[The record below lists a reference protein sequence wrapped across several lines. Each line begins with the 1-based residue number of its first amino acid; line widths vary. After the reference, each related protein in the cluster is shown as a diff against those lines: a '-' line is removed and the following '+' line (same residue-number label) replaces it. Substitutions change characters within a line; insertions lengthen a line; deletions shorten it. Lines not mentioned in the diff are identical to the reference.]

1 MFEPFKNAQKLS
13 IFEVQEQT
21 FSKMPLVGQSNCCDW
36 LVSLIAV
43 TILELKLYE
52 NRDNIFENLR

>member
-43 TILELKLYE
+43 IILELK
-52 NRDNIFENLR
+52 